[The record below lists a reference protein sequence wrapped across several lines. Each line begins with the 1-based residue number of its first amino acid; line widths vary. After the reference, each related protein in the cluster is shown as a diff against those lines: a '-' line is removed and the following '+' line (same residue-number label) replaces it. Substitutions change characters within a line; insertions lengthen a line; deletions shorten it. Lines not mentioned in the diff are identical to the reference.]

1 MGDKKKYYI
10 ISDLHI
16 GGDGELEDVTFKS
29 ELIGFLNSLSETDG
43 SGEDAELIIAGD
55 FFGFWELST
64 VEGPDQLSFVLDR
77 YADVFEAFRKAGESV
92 RITYIVGNHDHTV
105 LGYPGSKEKL
115 GEYNIF
121 LDENQHLIREIA
133 GEKIWIEHGH
143 RHDKFNEI
151 DEPGSELCRP
161 AGFYI
166 TRYLLSLAGLISR
179 MGRKNWLVNVRCVQ
193 PLNALPRWMFSSYFY
208 LEMHPLLRLAIVPF
222 LFFFVVS
229 IVLFVIGIFDIFGF
243 NTLQYLYE
251 DTLKTFGVVGDVVD
265 TIIGIDVLILIIFV
279 VVSIPLF
286 IVFRD
291 IKSAFKR
298 YGLVYEKKEKAEK
311 EQAYLEGARKVFE
324 SDESIRFFIFGHTHN
339 PFLLKDGN
347 RYVINTGTWLERLER
362 VKSFIWPFPS
372 IFCPRYDLNY
382 FVISHDGKDT
392 IVEYHRVDKA
402 PSTKL
407 TLLQKFLISL
417 RKKPSTVEIPS
428 ITRTSKLDG

>member
-1 MGDKKKYYI
+1 
-10 ISDLHI
+10 
-16 GGDGELEDVTFKS
+16 
-29 ELIGFLNSLSETDG
+29 
-43 SGEDAELIIAGD
+43 
-55 FFGFWELST
+55 
-64 VEGPDQLSFVLDR
+64 
-77 YADVFEAFRKAGESV
+77 
-92 RITYIVGNHDHTV
+92 
-105 LGYPGSKEKL
+105 
-115 GEYNIF
+115 
-121 LDENQHLIREIA
+121 
-133 GEKIWIEHGH
+133 
-143 RHDKFNEI
+143 
-151 DEPGSELCRP
+151 
-161 AGFYI
+161 
-166 TRYLLSLAGLISR
+166 
-179 MGRKNWLVNVRCVQ
+179 
-193 PLNALPRWMFSSYFY
+193 MFSSYFY

-243 NTLQYLYE
+243 DTLQYLYE

-291 IKSAFKR
+291 IKSALKR

-339 PFLLKDGN
+339 PFLLKDGD

-392 IVEYHRVDKA
+392 IVEYHRIDKA

-417 RKKPSTVEIPS
+417 RKKPSTVEIPP
-428 ITRTSKLDG
+428 ITRTSRLDG